1 MPMSMHILRRNVA
14 LHDEASP
21 SSGDVAFIILEP
33 VHLTAKYVMFLPE
46 RLQALWPTKSSE
58 TLVWIA
64 LTLIAI
70 IYTFQGYHVAK

>member
-1 MPMSMHILRRNVA
+1 MPMSTHMLRWNVA

-21 SSGDVAFIILEP
+21 LSGDVAFIILEP
-33 VHLTAKYVMFLPE
+33 VHLKAKYFIFLPV
-46 RLQALWPTKSSE
+46 RSQALWPTKSSE
-58 TLVWIA
+58 TLVWIV